1 MFRVEEPLPSHAD
14 LTETS
19 YWVRRELYGIQKKD
33 RFMNTRYKRKG
44 FTLIELLVVIA
55 IIGILAA
62 ILLPALARAREAAR
76 RASCANNLKQ
86 HGTIFKMFANES
98 KGEAF
103 PTRGVRYWQNYP
115 NDGFG
120 GVTLERAYSTEDVYP
135 EYLTDIQIQFCP
147 SDGDFARSQL
157 EGYLWHPDG
166 AKMLRTV
173 GTGWENSGNPQV
185 MNKVSSGVRN
195 AYCVPED
202 FDQALNCYYHGGY
215 WSYNYWGYAVDG
227 SWFQESNDF
236 ALVFGDTVPNGA
248 SDQSLDCK
256 PSGENCAANSRGWY
270 ANIGKEATFTLSG
283 NRTVTAMPLREGVE
297 RFLVTD
303 INNPAESSNGQS
315 NTAVMWDNSFS
326 GYGGNAGAIRGVGNF
341 NHIPGGANVLYM
353 DGHVEWAKYPQ
364 PIGSKAYVMTAEA
377 HSDATWESP

>member
-1 MFRVEEPLPSHAD
+1 M
-14 LTETS
+14 T
-19 YWVRRELYGIQKKD
+19 
-33 RFMNTRYKRKG
+33 TRCNRKG

-86 HGTIFKMFANES
+86 HGTIFKMYANES
-98 KGEAF
+98 EGEAF
-103 PTRGVRYWQNYP
+103 PGRGIRYWQNYP
-115 NDGFG
+115 TGPSGG
-120 GVTLERAYSTEDVYP
+120 GVSLERAYSTEDVYP

-147 SDGDFARSQL
+147 SDGDYPKSQV
-157 EGYLWHPDG
+157 EDYLWSTNG

-173 GTGWENSGNPQV
+173 GTGWDSSGNPQV
-185 MNKVSSGVRN
+185 EDKVSPPLGGN
-195 AYCVPED
+195 KHCNPDD

-227 SWFQESNDF
+227 SWFQDSTDF
-236 ALVFGDTVPNGA
+236 ALVFGDTVGNGA
-248 SDQSLDCK
+248 SDQSLDCR
-256 PSGENCAANSRGWY
+256 PDGNGCAPNSRGWY
-270 ANIGKEATFTLSG
+270 ANIGKEAAFVLSG
-283 NRTVTAMPLREGVE
+283 NRAVTAQPLREGVE
-297 RFLVTD
+297 RFLITD
-303 INNPAESSNGQS
+303 INNPASSASAQS

-326 GYGGNAGAIRGVGNF
+326 GGGYVRGVNNF

-364 PIGSKAYVMTAEA
+364 AIGSKAYVMTTEA
-377 HSDATWESP
+377 QSDLTWESP